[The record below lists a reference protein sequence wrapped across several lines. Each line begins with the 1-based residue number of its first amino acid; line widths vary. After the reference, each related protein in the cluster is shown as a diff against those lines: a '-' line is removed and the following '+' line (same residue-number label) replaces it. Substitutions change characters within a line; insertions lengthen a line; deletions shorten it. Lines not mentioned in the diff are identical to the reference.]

1 MAKDGL
7 VDSPGPGIRVIPDML
22 DHSVKVRPDAPAV
35 GWRDTINIHKEYKD
49 VKKVIDGQ
57 ETTEKKEWTYY
68 ELTDYRYLS
77 YAELGQLV
85 TDLASALVETGHS
98 RDTVFN
104 IYAQTSMHWFAMAN
118 ACAKQGITFATAY
131 DSLGEDGVRPP
142 FPRFLNRVT
151 SGNPRAHASPPSQLE
166 HSLNEP
172 GVCGMFTNSN
182 LLGTLAAVIT
192 RTPTV
197 KTVVY
202 DGPSSDIKPA
212 DAIEKLQQA
221 GVRVLHWDEF
231 VQLGKD
237 KKHEVVKR
245 PEPDDV
251 ACIMYTSGSTGAP
264 KGVEITHGQV
274 VAIGESLL
282 GELSSL
288 WRSPD

>member
-1 MAKDGL
+1 M
-7 VDSPGPGIRVIPDML
+7 
-22 DHSVKVRPDAPAV
+22 
-35 GWRDTINIHKEYKD
+35 
-49 VKKVIDGQ
+49 
-57 ETTEKKEWTYY
+57 
-68 ELTDYRYLS
+68 
-77 YAELGQLV
+77 
-85 TDLASALVETGHS
+85 
-98 RDTVFN
+98 
-104 IYAQTSMHWFAMAN
+104 
-118 ACAKQGITFATAY
+118 
-131 DSLGEDGVRPP
+131 
-142 FPRFLNRVT
+142 T
-151 SGNPRAHASPPSQLE
+151 SGNLRAHGLRPSQLE

-197 KTVVY
+197 KTVIY

-212 DAIEKLQQA
+212 DSIEKLRQA
-221 GVRVLHWDEF
+221 GVTVWHWDEF

-274 VAIGESLL
+274 VAIGEFRAPGGTVFFFGSVSLTL
-282 GELSSL
+282 VGPVLPQS
-288 WRSPD
+288 